1 MKRIA
6 TATALVWALFQIWI
20 WWDREL
26 DLIFVRSAHLGLAM
40 ATGAA
45 MLAARSTRRAEQ
57 IILLLIGVLSLV
69 PPLYHYLG
77 HDRWLSRISGLDP
90 VYAMDFATAA
100 VLLLTLGALAWRL
113 VGKGMV
119 FVVAAFVLYQ
129 LFGGSLPGDFG
140 HRQDSIGLFVDQQIM
155 SMEGIYGIPL
165 GISVSVV
172 FYFILF
178 AAVFELFGGGKM
190 IVDLALAMTGRYRGG
205 PAKAAV
211 VGSALTG
218 LVSGS
223 AVANVMSSG
232 IFSIPLM
239 KRAGYKATFAGAVE
253 AVVSTA
259 GQIMPPVMGAAAF
272 IVADMLRIPYTQI
285 ITAAALPALLYFASV
300 FITVDFTARRD
311 RLPLLSLKEMTPAAQ
326 VLRTYGHMLL
336 PLGWLAWRIVSG
348 YSVSSACI
356 EGIVATVVIGSL
368 RGTTRQNVKDIVLS
382 LSTGAQ
388 RAVSVA
394 IPCALA
400 GVIVGVV
407 AFTGIGTK
415 FTGIIVDLSEGSI
428 ALAVLLTI
436 AAAIVLGFGM
446 PTTSAYVMSAILLAP
461 AMISIGFDPLATH
474 LLLLYFAVLAMV
486 TPPIALAAYAAA
498 GIAEAPANKTGWV
511 AFGLSVPV
519 MLIPVM
525 FLYRTELLMVGT
537 VPQIIGATLITIV
550 ALVASSAASTGW
562 LFTRLSVPVRAL
574 LAVSAALMVLPR
586 DSFPYWAVGGT
597 LLGAVAIVCWLRRP
611 HEPEPDRG
619 IAADATEAASGA

>member
-6 TATALVWALFQIWI
+6 TALALCWALFQVWI
-20 WWDREL
+20 WWDKEL
-26 DLIFVRSAHLGLAM
+26 DLVFVRSAHLCFAM

-45 MLAARSTRRAEQ
+45 VTAARSKRLYER
-57 IILLLIGVLSLV
+57 IVLLAAAALSFV
-69 PPLYHYLG
+69 PPVFHYLG

-90 VYAMDFATAA
+90 VYTSDLVVCAILFATLG
-100 VLLLTLGALAWRL
+100 LLGWRL
-113 VGKGMV
+113 VGKGMI
-119 FVVAAFVLYQ
+119 FVVAVFVAYQ
-129 LFGGSLPGDFG
+129 LLGGGLPGELG
-140 HRQDSIGLFVDQQIM
+140 HRQAGLSDFVDQQLLT
-155 SMEGIYGIPL
+155 MEGLYGIPL

-178 AAVFELFGGGKM
+178 AAVFELFGGGRM

-239 KRAGYKATFAGAVE
+239 KRAGYKPTFAAAVE

-272 IVADMLRIPYTQI
+272 IMADMLRIPYTQI
-285 ITAAALPALLYFASV
+285 ITAAALPALLYFTSV

-311 RLPLLSLKEMTPAAQ
+311 ALPLLPSSELTPAGQ
-326 VLRTYGHMLL
+326 VLRDHGHMLA
-336 PLGWLAWRIVSG
+336 PLAWLAWRIVSG
-348 YSVSSACI
+348 YSVSSACL
-356 EGIVATVVIGSL
+356 EGIAATIIIGSL
-368 RGTTRQNVKDIVLS
+368 RANTRQKPRDILLS
-382 LSTGAQ
+382 FATGAQ
-388 RAVSVA
+388 RAVTVA

-407 AFTGIGTK
+407 AFTGLGTK
-415 FTGIIVDLSEGSI
+415 FTGMIVDLSHGSVV
-428 ALAVLLTI
+428 LAVLLTI

-461 AMISIGFDPLATH
+461 AMVSIGFAPIATH
-474 LLLLYFAVLAMV
+474 MLLLYFAVLAMV

-498 GIAEAPANKTGWV
+498 GIAEAPSSKTGWV
-511 AFGLSVPV
+511 AFGLSIPV

-525 FLYRTELLMVGT
+525 FLYRSELLMVGS
-537 VPQIIGATLITIV
+537 VPAIIGAVAITLL
-550 ALVASSAASTGW
+550 ALVASSGAATGW
-562 LFTRLSVPVRAL
+562 LIVRHKMPVRLA
-574 LAVSAALMVLPR
+574 LAVSAILMVLPR
-586 DSFPYWAVGGT
+586 DVVSFWMFG
-597 LLGAVAIVCWLRRP
+597 VAI
-611 HEPEPDRG
+611 
-619 IAADATEAASGA
+619 IAAIALWSRCVLKTRSVKVDAGYTSGHI

>member
-6 TATALVWALFQIWI
+6 TAIALLWALFQVWI
-20 WWDREL
+20 WWDKEL
-26 DLIFVRSAHLGLAM
+26 DLIFVRSGHLGLAM

-45 MLAARSTRRAEQ
+45 MMAARTERQLERLA
-57 IILLLIGVLSLV
+57 LLVVAGLSMLPPVFHYIGSE
-69 PPLYHYLG
+69 
-77 HDRWLSRISGLDP
+77 RWITRISGLDP
-90 VYAMDFATAA
+90 V
-100 VLLLTLGALAWRL
+100 LTLDYAVAGLLVVTLGFIAWRL
-113 VGKGMV
+113 VGAGMAL
-119 FVVAAFVLYQ
+119 VVAGFVLYQ
-129 LFGGSLPGDFG
+129 LVGGGLPGDLG
-140 HRQDSIGLFVDQQIM
+140 HRQGGVSQFVDQQLLT
-155 SMEGIYGIPL
+155 MEGLYGIPL

-239 KRAGYKATFAGAVE
+239 KRAGYRPTFAGAVE

-272 IVADMLRIPYTQI
+272 IMADMLRIPYTQI
-285 ITAAALPALLYFASV
+285 IASAALPALLYFASV
-300 FITVDFTARRD
+300 FVTVDFTARRD
-311 RLPLLSLKEMTPAAQ
+311 RLPLLSLSEMTPAMT
-326 VLRTYGHMLL
+326 VLKDYGHMLL
-336 PLGWLAWRIVSG
+336 PLAWLAWRIISG
-348 YSVSSACI
+348 YSVSSACL
-356 EGIVATVVIGSL
+356 EGIVGAIVMGSL
-368 RGTTRQNVKDIVLS
+368 RGTTRRHPRDIVLS
-382 LSTGAQ
+382 FATGAQ
-388 RAVSVA
+388 RAVTVA

-407 AFTGIGTK
+407 AFTGLGTK
-415 FTGIIVDLSEGSI
+415 FTGMIVDLSAGSM

-436 AAAIVLGFGM
+436 VAAIVLGFGM

-461 AMISIGFDPLATH
+461 ALIGIGFDPIASH
-474 LLLLYFAVLAMV
+474 MLLLYFAVLAMV

-511 AFGLSVPV
+511 AFGLSIPV

-525 FLYRTELLMVGT
+525 FLYRTELLMVGSASS
-537 VPQIIGATLITIV
+537 ILGATLITLA

-562 LFTRLSVPVRAL
+562 LLRRHSFTVRFLLAGSAL
-574 LAVSAALMVLPR
+574 LIVLPR
-586 DSFPYWAVGGT
+586 DTFPFWIAGLA
-597 LLGAVAIVCWLRRP
+597 LLA
-611 HEPEPDRG
+611 G
-619 IAADATEAASGA
+619 IALFAWLTAGEDGQRDIEGTGAAPSN

>member
-1 MKRIA
+1 MKPIA
-6 TATALVWALFQIWI
+6 TAIALVWALFQIWI
-20 WWDREL
+20 WWDKEL

-45 MLAARSTRRAEQ
+45 IMAARSTRRGDQTFLMAAA
-57 IILLLIGVLSLV
+57 VLSFV
-69 PPLYHYLG
+69 APAFHYLG

-90 VYAMDFATAA
+90 VHASDFVVAAILAA
-100 VLLLTLGALAWRL
+100 VLALLAWRL

-119 FVVAAFVLYQ
+119 FVTGAFVAYQ
-129 LFGGSLPGDFG
+129 LFGGRLPGNLG
-140 HRQDSIGLFVDQQIM
+140 HRQEGVSEVVDQQLLT
-155 SMEGIYGIPL
+155 MEGLYSIPL

-178 AAVFELFGGGKM
+178 AAVFEIFGGGRM
-190 IVDLALAMTGRYRGG
+190 IVDLALAATGRYRGG

-239 KRAGYKATFAGAVE
+239 KRAGYKPTFAAAVE

-272 IVADMLRIPYTQI
+272 IMADMLRIPYTQI
-285 ITAAALPALLYFASV
+285 ITAAALPALLYFTSV

-311 RLPLLSLKEMTPAAQ
+311 QLPLLSPSELSPARE
-326 VLRTYGHMLL
+326 VLRDHGHMLL
-336 PLGWLAWRIVSG
+336 PLVWLAWRIIGG
-348 YSVSSACI
+348 YSVSNACL
-356 EGIVATVVIGSL
+356 EGIAATIIIGSL
-368 RGTTRQNVKDIVLS
+368 RHTTRQKPLDILLS
-382 LSTGAQ
+382 FATGAQ
-388 RAVSVA
+388 RAVTVA

-407 AFTGIGTK
+407 AFTGLGTK
-415 FTGIIVDLSEGSI
+415 FTGMIVDLSQGSVV
-428 ALAVLLTI
+428 LAVILTI
-436 AAAIVLGFGM
+436 VAAIVLGFGM

-461 AMISIGFDPLATH
+461 ALISIGFDPIATH
-474 LLLLYFAVLAMV
+474 MLLIYFAVLAMV

-498 GIAEAPANKTGWV
+498 GIAETSATRTGWV
-511 AFGLSVPV
+511 AFGLSIPV

-525 FLYRTELLMVGT
+525 FLYRSELLLMGT
-537 VPQIIGATLITIV
+537 VPAIVEAVVITLL
-550 ALVASSAASTGW
+550 ALVASSGAATGW
-562 LFTRLSVPVRAL
+562 LIIRQGLLVRVV
-574 LAVSAALMVLPR
+574 LAISAILMVLPR
-586 DSFPYWAVGGT
+586 NIYPFW
-597 LLGAVAIVCWLRRP
+597 IV
-611 HEPEPDRG
+611 G
-619 IAADATEAASGA
+619 IALLFPILIWGWINTRPQRAPKNA